1 MAEITSVADRIKEAI
16 KYLALSDSQ
25 FADKC
30 EISRATLSLLLSGK
44 NKKISDVMLSQIHK
58 AFPEISINWILF
70 GEGDIIEEKKTSDQP
85 VIPSSGEYDTPL
97 FSDEMPGTLENSN
110 LKPLKSIEETIKK
123 AVSEAVNQA
132 IANFKTLD
140 EIENSDKKAKKISH
154 ITVYYDD
161 STFETFTGAIK

>member
-70 GEGDIIEEKKTSDQP
+70 GEGNIIEEKKTSDQP
-85 VIPSSGEYDTPL
+85 EIPSLGEYETPL
-97 FSDEMPGTLENSN
+97 FSDEMPGAFENSN

-132 IANFKTLD
+132 IENFKTLD
-140 EIENSDKKAKKISH
+140 AIENSDKNAKKISH

-161 STFETFTGAIK
+161 STFETFTGTIK